1 MDKTLLRAAQYSR
14 VRAGSHRSS
23 VYMKNGE
30 KFDCPVPVEQR
41 DAQTFNNKANGWPKS
56 DISVL
61 LQSSS
66 DLELNL
72 LLSKLSAPWKS
83 KETSN
88 LTIEQK
94 FLACKPRVIDTPSER
109 ERFYNYCLNQAGL
122 SEQDLFDAANE
133 AEKNKEPV
141 KSEVN
146 ND

>member
-14 VRAGSHRSS
+14 IRQGSHRSP

-30 KFDCPVPVEQR
+30 CFNCPVPVEQR

-61 LQSSS
+61 IQSSS

-72 LLSKLSAPWKS
+72 LLSKLSAPWKT

-88 LTIEQK
+88 FTIEQK
-94 FLACKPRVIDTPSER
+94 FLSAKPRVVDTPAER
-109 ERFYNYCLNQAGL
+109 ERFYNYCMNQAGL
-122 SEQDLFDAANE
+122 SEQDLFDLANE
-133 AEKNKEPV
+133 AEKSKEPV
-141 KSEVN
+141 KDPSVN
-146 ND
+146 E